1 MVARVDELFA
11 QLSWRSARWPRRAVV
26 AALALGFACGDSS
39 VGKDRRTTPAT
50 RGEGGSPVS
59 LDSALKLFRRDLEP
73 VTELQNAE
81 HSIADLVARFTTA
94 VERSDTTALR
104 ALVMSRREFAWLYY
118 PTSPFTRAPT
128 KQEPHLAWFLHLQ
141 ASAKG
146 ATRLFNAYGGRSLR
160 LAGHQCKA
168 PRLEENNRLWFDCV
182 QRLREE
188 RGDTTVTRLFGGI
201 IERDGRFKIFSYSN
215 DL

>member
-1 MVARVDELFA
+1 MDELCA
-11 QLSWRSARWPRRAVV
+11 QLSSRSARWPRRAVV
-26 AALALGFACGDSS
+26 AALALGIACGDSS
-39 VGKDRRTTPAT
+39 VGKNRRTTPAT

-73 VTELQNAE
+73 VTELQDSE
-81 HSIADLVARFTTA
+81 RSIADVVARLATA

-128 KQEPHLAWFLHLQ
+128 KQEPTLAWFLHLQ
-141 ASAKG
+141 ASEKG

-160 LAGHQCKA
+160 LAGHECMA
-168 PRLEENNRLWFDCV
+168 PPRLEGNNRLWFDCV
-182 QRLREE
+182 QLLTEE
-188 RGDTTVTRLFGGI
+188 QGDTTVTRLFGGI
-201 IERDGRFKIFSYSN
+201 IERDGRFKILSYSN